1 MNSLS
6 VKHDLSLPF
15 KKPNPCTRY
24 ISLICVT
31 KEQRK
36 DYDQPVVES
45 KVSQ

>member
-15 KKPNPCTRY
+15 KKPNSCARY

-31 KEQRK
+31 KKKKKLMTNQ
-36 DYDQPVVES
+36 
-45 KVSQ
+45 